1 MGQQYTE
8 AFSTTAGHC
17 FRFVRKAETGHDA
30 QHCQAPVQWIG
41 QFRDSSGF
49 RYRVESCADHVDAL
63 IDLKPIYRSA

>member
-8 AFSTTAGHC
+8 AFSTTSGQC
-17 FRFVRKAETGHDA
+17 FRFVPIEAGHAE
-30 QHCQAPVQWIG
+30 HCQAPVQWIG

-63 IDLKPIYRSA
+63 TDLKPIHRSA